1 MADNDVVLINQ
12 VLAEQQ
18 THRAIPMKE
27 DTAFEHF
34 AAQQVIKS
42 RDLSVDEV
50 ADGVIGG
57 GNDGGLDAIYV
68 FLNGALLS
76 EDSEVFDDDFSPA
89 KVPPGSILDLWLI
102 QAKRETSFTET
113 AIDKVASA
121 ASRLMNLGESE
132 EALRGLYSDVVVAKF
147 SLFRR
152 ALTRIA
158 SRHPKVVTRFSYVTK
173 GKIEGIDTKVQIK
186 ARDLEGQFRAVV
198 SEAGGE
204 TEFLG
209 ASELWARYNQVATY
223 TSQLTYF
230 ENASATAGSAALVT
244 LREYYA
250 FLTNQA
256 GELRREI
263 FDWNVRDY
271 QGDVEVNREISES
284 LADPD
289 GPEFWWLNNGVTIV
303 CSRSTITNKTYSL
316 DDVQIVNGLQ
326 TSHTIFLALNGAELA
341 DPAWDRA
348 ILVRILVIAGDAAT
362 RDKVI
367 RATNRQT
374 SVPAASL
381 RATDEVQRNIESY
394 FSANSWWY
402 DRRKNYYRNAGK
414 SPDRIIG
421 IPLLAQAV
429 MAMGLSRP
437 DDSRARPSSLLKRDD
452 DYRKIFSSDVPL
464 ATYLW
469 LARTQRAVDG
479 YLSSDEAGASAQE
492 RTNFRFHLAM
502 LVVARQFG
510 ARVHS
515 PRQLSALA
523 DAGTIASSD
532 LIAACLAAV
541 REALGTFPAATDP
554 IDKIAKGPEFV
565 QHLLGVAAGATAR
578 AEPPSEPADGG
589 TDSGQGSQAPASDG
603 GA

>member
-1 MADNDVVLINQ
+1 
-12 VLAEQQ
+12 
-18 THRAIPMKE
+18 MKD

-68 FLNGALLS
+68 FLNGTLLS
-76 EDSEVFDDDFSPA
+76 EDSEIFDGDFSPT
-89 KVPPGSILDLWLI
+89 KVPSGTTLELWLV

-121 ASRLMNLGESE
+121 AARLMNLAESE
-132 EALRGLYSDVVVAKF
+132 EDLRKLYSDAVVAKF
-147 SLFRR
+147 SLFRN

-173 GKIEGIDTKVQIK
+173 GKVAGMDAKVHIK
-186 ARDLEGQFRAVV
+186 ARDLEQQFRAVV

-204 TEFLG
+204 CEFLG
-209 ASELWARYNQVATY
+209 ASELWARYNQVTTY
-223 TSQLTYF
+223 TSQLTYV

-244 LREYYA
+244 LRDYYA
-250 FLTNQA
+250 FVTNES

-271 QGDVEVNREISES
+271 QGGVEVNREISAS

-289 GPEFWWLNNGVTIV
+289 APEFWWLNNGVTIV
-303 CSRSTITNKTYSL
+303 CSRATITNKTFSL

-326 TSHTIFLALNGAELA
+326 TSHTIYLALTDAA
-341 DPAWDRA
+341 PDDPAWNRA
-348 ILVRILVIAGDAAT
+348 ILVRILAIAGDTAT

-381 RATDEVQRNIESY
+381 RATDEVQRNIEAY
-394 FSANSWWY
+394 FAANGWWY

-414 SPDRIIG
+414 SPERIVG

-452 DYRKIFSSDVPL
+452 DYRKIFSSDIPL

-469 LARTQRAVDG
+469 LARTQKAVDG
-479 YLSSDEAGASAQE
+479 YLSSDEAGASTQE

-510 ARVHS
+510 QRVYS
-515 PRQLSALA
+515 PRQLSDLA
-523 DAGTIASSD
+523 GAGTVASSEF
-532 LIAACLAAV
+532 IAACLAAV
-541 REALGTFPAATDP
+541 RAALLTFEAATDP
-554 IDKIAKGPEFV
+554 IDKIAKGSEFV
-565 QHLLGVAAGATAR
+565 QHLIGVAV
-578 AEPPSEPADGG
+578 AEPVDDG
-589 TDSGQGSQAPASDG
+589 TPAPAAEAPAGPSDG
-603 GA
+603 DRTPPQNTVPAPPAGSAPR